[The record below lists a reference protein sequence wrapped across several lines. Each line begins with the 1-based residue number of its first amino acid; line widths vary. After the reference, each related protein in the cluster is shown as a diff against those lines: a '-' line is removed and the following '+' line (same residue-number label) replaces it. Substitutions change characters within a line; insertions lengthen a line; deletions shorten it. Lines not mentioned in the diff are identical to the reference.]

1 LTLPKGTKVQRIDNY
16 SRTGDGYVWAAIKY
30 NDETYYVVDSYLSE
44 TYISSST
51 NIAAS
56 AITVSDIPDQ
66 VFTMKAITP
75 SVTVKDGFTTLT
87 EGTDYTLSYS
97 NNIWSGS
104 NATVTITGIGN
115 YTGSR
120 KVTFT
125 IYQTTTDYYTT
136 DALNARDFPSTSTGN
151 VILTLPKGTKVQRID
166 NYSRTG
172 DGYVWAAI
180 KYNGETYYVVDSYL
194 SKTYISSSTN
204 IAASAITVSDIPDQV
219 FTMKAIT
226 PSVTVKD
233 GSTLL
238 TEGTDYTLSY
248 SNNIWS
254 GSNATVTITGIGKYT
269 GSRKVTFTIYQTTTD
284 YYTTDALNARDFP
297 STSTGNVILT
307 LPKGTKVQRIDN
319 YSRTGDGY
327 VWAAIKYNGE
337 TYYVVDEYLTKA

>member
-1 LTLPKGTKVQRIDNY
+1 
-16 SRTGDGYVWAAIKY
+16 
-30 NDETYYVVDSYLSE
+30 
-44 TYISSST
+44 
-51 NIAAS
+51 
-56 AITVSDIPDQ
+56 
-66 VFTMKAITP
+66 MKAITP
-75 SVTVKDGFTTLT
+75 SVTVVDGSTTLT

-136 DALNARDFPSTSTGN
+136 TAVEARDFPSTSSGN